1 MNFTLETNI
10 KTNMYLSLT
19 RTKRKFKLSTC
30 NNVFPKSIFLPL
42 LSNKALLVVC
52 GAVMIC
58 KYSNMQEDGEEGA
71 GEGGGEG
78 EGGGG

>member
-1 MNFTLETNI
+1 M
-10 KTNMYLSLT
+10 
-19 RTKRKFKLSTC
+19 
-30 NNVFPKSIFLPL
+30 PL